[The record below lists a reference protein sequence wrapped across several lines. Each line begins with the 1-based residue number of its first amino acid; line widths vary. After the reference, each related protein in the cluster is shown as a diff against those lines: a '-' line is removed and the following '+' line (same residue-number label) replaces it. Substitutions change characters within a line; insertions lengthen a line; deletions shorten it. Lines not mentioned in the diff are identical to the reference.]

1 GEFVSYQFPNRW
13 EFAIAHLATIRAG
26 AISNPIMPIYGKREI
41 RFMLERTRSRVCLGL
56 TSYKRYQP
64 GKTLMEIKAELGTL
78 EHLLLIDDAVPASSL
93 EQQLGEV
100 AIDDSSLQLL
110 DARMPGPDDN
120 EMILFSSGTTGEPKG
135 VLHSFNSAWRATSN
149 SFDVMGMS
157 EEDVVL

>member
-1 GEFVSYQFPNRW
+1 YGDMAVLVDRLAIKLIEWGVRPGEFVSYQFPNRW

-110 DARMPGPDDN
+110 DGRMPGPDDN
-120 EMILFSSGTTGEPKG
+120 EMIL
-135 VLHSFNSAWRATSN
+135 
-149 SFDVMGMS
+149 
-157 EEDVVL
+157 